1 MCIFHALDYPNEKL
15 MFVWCNGWVWLFG
28 IVPRANQR
36 GLEAAKQ
43 TLMMCLSAASPSTR
57 LAHSLITIR
66 AISDHLHTKWSWQQ
80 VPVNLS
86 KVLIWLLSD
95 RHLRCNGGLSFDRMK
110 KTDCSCVKYTPKS
123 VFRKLSLSLDRFC
136 FDDNIWW
143 HIWNNIM
150 INWSDSH
157 LNVGDSLGKVSVP

>member
-1 MCIFHALDYPNEKL
+1 MTHFSFKLCPQCLKQTFHAHDYTSWIKTSS
-15 MFVWCNGWVWLFG
+15 GWVWPFG
-28 IVPRANQR
+28 IEPRANQR
-36 GLEAAKQ
+36 EAGSGQADTDDVSISGI
-43 TLMMCLSAASPSTR
+43 TLT
-57 LAHSLITIR
+57 HSLITIR

-123 VFRKLSLSLDRFC
+123 VFRKLSLSLGWFC
-136 FDDNIWW
+136 LFW
-143 HIWNNIM
+143 
-150 INWSDSH
+150 
-157 LNVGDSLGKVSVP
+157 